1 MTSKTLIAAAA
12 SGLLLMGCAYP
23 WLSVETARDCQ
34 GQNCE
39 VAVSGKWHDWPVA
52 GCFVDDV
59 APYELRVRH
68 ARPMNVHWY
77 LDSHSEVAGFRFAS
91 NGIVFDD
98 AKGWKC
104 DVQAQGT
111 RFMCVNTAGAGR
123 HKYTVNLVNK
133 TTKCEAKDPW
143 VFNE

>member
-1 MTSKTLIAAAA
+1 MTSNTLIAAAA

-23 WLSVETARDCQ
+23 WPSVETARDCH

-39 VAVSGKWHDWPVA
+39 VDVSAKWYDSPVP
-52 GCFVDDV
+52 GCFVDDI
-59 APYELRVRH
+59 APYELQVRH

-77 LDSHSEVAGFRFAS
+77 LDSQSDAAGFRFAS

-98 AKGWKC
+98 PKGWKC

-123 HKYTVNLVNK
+123 HKYTVHLVNGARQ
-133 TTKCEAKDPW
+133 CEPKDPYI
-143 VFNE
+143 VNH